1 MKILIIY
8 PDMITPDP
16 AWHGY
21 FYEGVAMLAA
31 SARAAGHECELLH
44 VYQPLP
50 DEEVLAWVEKHRDG
64 DNTLLAFSATTNQFP
79 HVKRWAPLLKEKT
92 GLMTLCG
99 GMHPTLSSDDAIN
112 TPGIDMTCCG
122 DGEGPLAEL
131 ATRLQNGAGPEGVHG
146 IWYKDA
152 NGEVVKQQLAD
163 NTDVDKAPHP
173 YWEIYPHYEKLE
185 VIREHIGILM
195 GSRGCAYNCAY
206 CCNLALIKN
215 SKGRG
220 KYLRFKE
227 VPTFIREINDYRA
240 KYPKT
245 QGFFF
250 EDDIFGVWKKW
261 LREFVPAYKKEVGL
275 PFGCNMRPN
284 LVDQEMVDLL
294 AGAGCKRV
302 HMAIEAGS
310 DEVRN
315 KILNRRLS
323 RETLLTT
330 FKMFKDA
337 GIQCQSYNIVGSPH
351 ETASQILETVK
362 INAEIDPEFIQHS
375 IFYPYEGTPLYDLV
389 HKEGLV
395 ARDRDV
401 TDYFADTVLE
411 QDCINRDQVVM
422 FQQHFKELVKH
433 YQRMDRWPAMMRS
446 LGTKLTDKFLVATYA
461 PTVMSTATKV
471 RGMFKRKPKA
481 DTNGHAD
488 NNGSGSPEEKE
499 LQVVC

>member
-1 MKILIIY
+1 MKILFIY

-21 FYEGVAMLAA
+21 YYEGLAML
-31 SARAAGHECELLH
+31 SATAKAAGHETELLH
-44 VYQPLP
+44 VYQPIGDQEIL
-50 DEEVLAWVEKHRDG
+50 DWVEEHRDG
-64 DNTLLAFSATTNQFP
+64 DNTLLAFSATTNQFH
-79 HVKRWAPLLKEKT
+79 HVKGWAKLLKEQT
-92 GLMTLCG
+92 GLPTIVG
-99 GMHPTLSSDDAIN
+99 GMHPTLSAEDAIKAE
-112 TPGIDMTCCG
+112 GVDMICCG
-122 DGEGPLAEL
+122 DGEDALAEL
-131 ATRLQNGAGPEGVHG
+131 ATRIENGGGPEGVRG
-146 IWYKDA
+146 IWFKKDD
-152 NGEVVKQQLAD
+152 GDWERQPLAP
-163 NTDVDKAPHP
+163 NVDVDKAPMP
-173 YWEIYPHYEKLE
+173 DWAIYPHYDKLE

-206 CCNLALIKN
+206 CCNLALIKQ

-227 VPTFIREINDYRA
+227 IPTFIEEAKDYLAR
-240 KYPKT
+240 YPET

-261 LREFVPAYKKEVGL
+261 LREFVPAYKKEIGR

-294 AGAGCKRV
+294 KDAGCVRV

-315 KILNRRLS
+315 KILNRKLS
-323 RETLLTT
+323 RETLLET
-330 FKMFKDA
+330 FGMFKEA

-389 HKEGLV
+389 HEEGLV
-395 ARDRDV
+395 RPDAEV
-401 TDYFADTVLE
+401 TDYFADTVLQ

-422 FQQHFKELVKH
+422 FQRHFKGLVKH
-433 YQRMDRWPAMMRS
+433 YQRLEKWPTPFRKV
-446 LGTKLTDKFLVATYA
+446 GTKLTDSFLVWTLA
-461 PTVMSTATKV
+461 PKIVGAASKV
-471 RGMFKRKPKA
+471 KGLFKRDPAKSNGKP
-481 DTNGHAD
+481 
-488 NNGSGSPEEKE
+488 PEEPNVEKPQQEE
-499 LQVVC
+499 LQVMC